1 MRKIL
6 SVAILAACLFAPV
19 QRLDVAKLQ
28 PVQTV
33 AVYRQ
38 GEKIVL
44 ETDEGDKGHGAS
56 AQEALKNLKDNALTV
71 IYLDTAEY
79 LLVGEEAQEQAEQ
92 LRPILHKT
100 VKVGPYN
107 GGDIAEEAAYWE
119 LHGKLPEMQEWNPSP
134 KE

>member
-6 SVAILAACLFAPV
+6 SVAILVACLFAPV

-33 AVYRQ
+33 AVYWQ

-44 ETDEGDKGHGAS
+44 ETDEGDKGYGDT
-56 AQEALKNLKDNALTV
+56 AQEALENLKQTALTV

-79 LLVGEEAQEQAEQ
+79 LLVGDGAQQQAEQ
-92 LRPILHKT
+92 LRPSLHKT

-119 LHGKLPEMQEWNPSP
+119 LHGKLPELDEWRPYS